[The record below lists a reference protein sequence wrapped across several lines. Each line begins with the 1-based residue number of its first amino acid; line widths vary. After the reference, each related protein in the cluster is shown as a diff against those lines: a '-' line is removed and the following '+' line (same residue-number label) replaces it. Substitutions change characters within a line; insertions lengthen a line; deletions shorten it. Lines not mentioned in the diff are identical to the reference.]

1 MQISDAWLL
10 YKSNTL
16 GEGFLSATLKVFTVI
31 DDREGTEQEFK
42 LVIGKLESVGSSPLH
57 TVTYDENQRVVDVT
71 VFGENDVK
79 PVPTM
84 LILDAKFSKLST
96 FVSLCVQR
104 PQMLVALDFLLAVV
118 EFFVPSAG
126 NMLSNEEDK
135 NSMHVIEAIILDQST
150 FKQPSAEFSLSPQRP
165 LIVDDERFD
174 HFIYDGNGGVLFLK
188 DRRGYNLEASNT
200 EAIIYVGSGKK
211 LQFKNVVIKVL
222 DFTYIFYLFMVSS
235 NIGSSICLPRTLTTS
250 IIWLV

>member
-135 NSMHVIEAIILDQST
+135 NSIHVIDAIILDQST

-222 DFTYIFYLFMVSS
+222 DFTYIFYLFTVSL
-235 NIGSSICLPRTLTTS
+235 NIDSSICLPRTLTTS

>member
-10 YKSNTL
+10 YKSDTL
-16 GEGFLSATLKVFTVI
+16 GEGFLSATLKVLTVI

-57 TVTYDENQRVVDVT
+57 TVTYDENQHIVGVP
-71 VFGENDVK
+71 VFGENEIK

-96 FVSLCVQR
+96 VVSLCVQR
-104 PQMLVALDFLLAVV
+104 PQMLVALDFLLAMV
-118 EFFVPSAG
+118 EFFVPSAVK
-126 NMLSNEEDK
+126 SNEEDK
-135 NSMHVIEAIILDQST
+135 NSKHVIDAIILDQST
-150 FKQPSAEFSLSPQRP
+150 FRQPSAEFSLSPQRP

-188 DRRGYNLEASNT
+188 DREGYNLVASST

-222 DFTYIFYLFMVSS
+222 NFTYIIFFFYGPFEY
-235 NIGSSICLPRTLTTS
+235 RQ
-250 IIWLV
+250 